1 MDKHSKGI
9 WKVAK
14 NAFPWVVA
22 AFPSKAW
29 AKRVYPNLPEEE
41 AGQFIDEVFEIV
53 RVDGNDPITNWEQ
66 HVKSLSV
73 HANKLQEKIIRH
85 YIICLKALI

>member
-14 NAFPWVVA
+14 NAFPWVVLHL
-22 AFPSKAW
+22 SKAW
-29 AKRVYPNLPEEE
+29 AKRVYLICLKKKHIVNLSMKYSKL
-41 AGQFIDEVFEIV
+41 

-66 HVKSLSV
+66 HVNL
-73 HANKLQEKIIRH
+73 
-85 YIICLKALI
+85 